1 MAGRTTDPRKKKQFL
16 DAAANLQS
24 MLNQLGGPFRDL
36 LMKKG
41 GEKVNTSPA
50 SWPT

>member
-1 MAGRTTDPRKKKQFL
+1 
-16 DAAANLQS
+16 

-41 GEKVNTSPA
+41 GEKVSHTPHALRLLLLTDTCNTLLLLLLHSLIF
-50 SWPT
+50 